1 MSCYLRKKLPQIR
14 YRQTDIIPILNEA
27 QTENTLSVSEDH
39 GLANEPPEDGRLGLS
54 AAASELSS
62 RSILGLRDAQ
72 HLAASSL
79 INSTQIA
86 ALNTTTA
93 AMFVIGVHA
102 RGAIS
107 EQRLSDIGVLYR
119 KGVAMSLCLGVP
131 ALLFTR

>member
-1 MSCYLRKKLPQIR
+1 MR

-54 AAASELSS
+54 AAASELFSH
-62 RSILGLRDAQ
+62 SIK
-72 HLAASSL
+72 
-79 INSTQIA
+79 
-86 ALNTTTA
+86 
-93 AMFVIGVHA
+93 FVIGVHA

-131 ALLFTR
+131 ALLFTRFTGSLFNLARQ